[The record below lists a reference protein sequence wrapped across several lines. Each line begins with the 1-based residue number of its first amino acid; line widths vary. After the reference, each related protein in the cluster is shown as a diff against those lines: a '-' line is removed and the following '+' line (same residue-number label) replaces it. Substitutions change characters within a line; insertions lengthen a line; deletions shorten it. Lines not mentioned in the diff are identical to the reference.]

1 MIQLTLEISVK
12 SADQEAG
19 LHQHGTGINLLG
31 SLQTVGRFLVE
42 TVQINFSCDRIGH
55 TEHLHIGHKHLTLI
69 PGSHS
74 PAVIEMILPVGSDAI
89 VVALPY
95 QIMIFMV
102 HFHLSRNHLPVF
114 LRDPGH
120 IELIAEGSGKGHMA
134 SGLKRCH
141 TANGVVRAVADMSAH
156 SGQRVNESRS
166 FLNLQPLDSIGVV
179 GAPDLGAVVE
189 HTRIKTG
196 SAAGAVL
203 QKQVREFLYQPLLHL
218 VNAQHIPVIKLLLM
232 LFIEIR
238 AAEVAELAVHIP
250 FYINDIGAS

>member
-1 MIQLTLEISVK
+1 
-12 SADQEAG
+12 
-19 LHQHGTGINLLG
+19 
-31 SLQTVGRFLVE
+31 
-42 TVQINFSCDRIGH
+42 
-55 TEHLHIGHKHLTLI
+55 
-69 PGSHS
+69 
-74 PAVIEMILPVGSDAI
+74 
-89 VVALPY
+89 
-95 QIMIFMV
+95 
-102 HFHLSRNHLPVF
+102 
-114 LRDPGH
+114 
-120 IELIAEGSGKGHMA
+120 MA

-156 SGQRVNESRS
+156 SRQRVNESRS

-250 FYINDIGAS
+250 FYINDIGASQDRSHALVGIIAHLGTGEVQNVLLTALGRLSSLDLDCPVRMLTVKLGIRGDHFRFKPDTEGQADLVDLVHQMFEAAGDLLGVDSPVT